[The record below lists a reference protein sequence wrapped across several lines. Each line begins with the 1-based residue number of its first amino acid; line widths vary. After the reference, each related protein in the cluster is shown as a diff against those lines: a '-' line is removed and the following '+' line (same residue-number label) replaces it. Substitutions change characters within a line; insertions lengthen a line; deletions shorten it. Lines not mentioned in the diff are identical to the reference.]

1 LRGATEGWCSYSDT
15 CFPLTNR
22 RASPNGAQFGCKLLC
37 GNDLRGDCSGLAR
50 AILLSNMDI
59 ARPSVAGQRRRRQ
72 IIYAA
77 VGIVLVA
84 LVTMGLSRLK
94 PAAPTVERST
104 VWVDTVKRGSVLRQV
119 RGLGTL
125 VPMEGSIQFLPAVT
139 EGRVDKILELPGAQV
154 KADTILLEMSNP
166 QLTQEAL
173 DAEWK
178 LKAAE
183 ADYKNLEV
191 ALASQ
196 VLAQKSLS
204 AQAQSE
210 YSQAKMQAD
219 IDSELA
225 KLGVIS
231 QLSMK
236 VSNQKADQLSTQNDI
251 EKQRL
256 VNSSEV
262 LKAQLQAKQAEV
274 EEFRALSELKR
285 SQLDRLRVRAGIE
298 GVLQEQTLKIGQFVT
313 PGTTL
318 AKVVQPQRLK
328 AELKIAET
336 QAKDIQIGQPASVDT
351 HNGVIP
357 GHVVR
362 IDPSVVN
369 GTVTVD
375 VTLDAKLPQGARPD
389 LSVDGTID
397 LEKMDNVLY
406 VGRPAFGQEQSTVG
420 MFRLEPDGN
429 NALRAQVKL
438 GRSSVNTVE
447 ILQGLK
453 EGDQVILS
461 DMSRWDSYDRVRL
474 E

>member
-1 LRGATEGWCSYSDT
+1 
-15 CFPLTNR
+15 
-22 RASPNGAQFGCKLLC
+22 
-37 GNDLRGDCSGLAR
+37 
-50 AILLSNMDI
+50 MDI
-59 ARPSVAGQRRRRQ
+59 ARPASVARQKRRRQ
-72 IIYAA
+72 ILYIAL
-77 VGIVLVA
+77 GIVLLA

-104 VWVDTVKRGSVLRQV
+104 VWIDTVKRGSVLRQV

-125 VPMEGSIQFLPAVT
+125 VPVEGSIQWIPAIT
-139 EGRVDKILELPGAQV
+139 EGRVEQIFELAGTSV
-154 KADTILLEMSNP
+154 KPDTVLLQMSNP
-166 QLTQEAL
+166 QLQQETV
-173 DAEWK
+173 DAGWK

-183 ADYKNLEV
+183 ADYTNLQTQ
-191 ALASQ
+191 LASQ

-204 AQAQSE
+204 AEADSE
-210 YSQAKMQAD
+210 YSQAKRQAD
-219 IDSELA
+219 IDTQLA

-231 QLSMK
+231 ELSQK
-236 VSNQKADQLSTQNDI
+236 VSSEKAAELGTRDEI

-256 VNSSEV
+256 TNSNEV
-262 LKAQLQAKQAEV
+262 LQAQLQAKRAEI
-274 EEFRALSELKR
+274 ESLRAMAKLKED
-285 SQLDRLRVRAGIE
+285 QFDKLHVRAGIT
-298 GVLQEQTLKIGQFVT
+298 GVLQELPLKIGQWVT

-336 QAKDIQIGQPASVDT
+336 QAKDIQLGQPASVDT

-357 GHVVR
+357 GHVIR
-362 IDPSVVN
+362 IDPSVQN

-375 VTLDAKLPQGARPD
+375 VALDSALPQGARPD

-397 LEKMDNVLY
+397 LEKMQDVLY
-406 VGRPAFGQEQSTVG
+406 VGRPAFGQEQSTVA
-420 MFRLEPDGN
+420 MFKLEPDGS
-429 NALRAQVKL
+429 NAVRAQVKL

-453 EGDQVILS
+453 VGDQVILS
-461 DMSRWDSYDRVRL
+461 DMSRWDSFDRIRL

>member
-1 LRGATEGWCSYSDT
+1 
-15 CFPLTNR
+15 
-22 RASPNGAQFGCKLLC
+22 
-37 GNDLRGDCSGLAR
+37 
-50 AILLSNMDI
+50 MDI
-59 ARPSVAGQRRRRQ
+59 ARPNVARQKRRRQ
-72 IIYAA
+72 VIYIA
-77 VGIVLVA
+77 VGIVLLA
-84 LVTMGLSRLK
+84 LVTMGLSKLK

-125 VPMEGSIQFLPAVT
+125 VPIEGSIQFLPAIT

-154 KADTILLEMSNP
+154 KPDTILLEMSNP
-166 QLTQEAL
+166 QLQQEAL

-183 ADYKNLEV
+183 ADYKNFQV
-191 ALASQ
+191 TLASQ

-204 AQAQSE
+204 AQVQSE
-210 YSQAKMQAD
+210 YSQAKMQSD
-219 IDSELA
+219 IDTELA

-231 QLSMK
+231 QLAMK
-236 VSNQKADQLSTQNDI
+236 VSNQKADELAIRSDI

-256 VNSSEV
+256 VNSSVV
-262 LKAQLQAKQAEV
+262 LQAQMQAKQAEV
-274 EEFRALSELKR
+274 EEFRALEKLKE
-285 SQLDRLRVRAGIE
+285 SQLDHLRVRAGIE
-298 GVLQEQTLKIGQFVT
+298 GVLQEQTLKIGQWVT

-336 QAKDIQIGQPASVDT
+336 QAKDIQLGQPASVDT

-375 VTLDAKLPQGARPD
+375 VTLDSKLPQGARPD

-397 LEKMDNVLY
+397 LEKMENVLY

-429 NALRAQVKL
+429 NATRTQVKL

-447 ILQGLK
+447 ILQGLR

-461 DMSRWDSYDRVRL
+461 DMSRWDNFDRIRL

>member
-1 LRGATEGWCSYSDT
+1 
-15 CFPLTNR
+15 
-22 RASPNGAQFGCKLLC
+22 
-37 GNDLRGDCSGLAR
+37 
-50 AILLSNMDI
+50 MDI
-59 ARPSVAGQRRRRQ
+59 ARPNAAQQKRRRR
-72 IIYAA
+72 IIYIA
-77 VGIVLVA
+77 VGIVLLA
-84 LVTMGLSRLK
+84 LVTMGLARLK

-104 VWVDTVKRGSVLRQV
+104 VWIDTVKRGSVLRQV

-125 VPMEGSIQFLPAVT
+125 VPIEGSIQWIPAIT
-139 EGRVDKILELPGAQV
+139 EGRVDKILELPGTSV
-154 KADTILLEMSNP
+154 KPDTILLEMSNP
-166 QLTQEAL
+166 QLQQETL
-173 DAEWK
+173 DASLK
-178 LKAAE
+178 LKADE
-183 ADYKNLEV
+183 ADYRNLQTQ
-191 ALASQ
+191 LASQ

-219 IDSELA
+219 IDTELA

-231 QLSMK
+231 QLSQK
-236 VSNQKADQLSTQNDI
+236 VSSQKADELATRNEI

-262 LKAQLQAKQAEV
+262 LQAQLQAKQAEV
-274 EEFRALSELKR
+274 EQIRALAQLKED
-285 SQLDRLRVRAGIE
+285 QFAKLRVRAGIA
-298 GVLQEQTLKIGQFVT
+298 GVLQELPLKVGQWVT

-336 QAKDIQIGQPASVDT
+336 QAKDIQLGQPASIDT
-351 HNGVIP
+351 HNGVIS
-357 GHVVR
+357 GHVTR
-362 IDPSVVN
+362 IDPSVQN

-375 VTLDAKLPQGARPD
+375 VALDSALPQGARPD

-397 LEKMDNVLY
+397 LEKMENVLY

-420 MFRLEPDGN
+420 MFKLEPDGST
-429 NALRAQVKL
+429 AVRAQVKL

-447 ILQGLK
+447 ILQGLR
-453 EGDQVILS
+453 EGDQVVLS
-461 DMSRWDSYDRVRL
+461 DMSRWDNFDRIRL

>member
-1 LRGATEGWCSYSDT
+1 
-15 CFPLTNR
+15 
-22 RASPNGAQFGCKLLC
+22 
-37 GNDLRGDCSGLAR
+37 
-50 AILLSNMDI
+50 MDI
-59 ARPSVAGQRRRRQ
+59 ARPEIARQKRRRR
-72 IIYAA
+72 IIYIA
-77 VGIVLVA
+77 VGIVLLG

-94 PAAPTVERST
+94 PAAPSVERST
-104 VWVDTVKRGSVLRQV
+104 VWLDTVKRGSVLRQV

-125 VPMEGSIQFLPAVT
+125 APIEGSIQFLPAVT
-139 EGRVDKILELPGAQV
+139 EGRVDKILALPGAQV
-154 KADTILLEMSNP
+154 KPDTILLEMSNP
-166 QLTQEAL
+166 QLSQEAM

-178 LKAAE
+178 LKASE
-183 ADYKNLEV
+183 ADYKNLQTQ
-191 ALASQ
+191 LASQ

-204 AQAQSE
+204 AQAESE

-219 IDSELA
+219 IDTELA

-231 QLSMK
+231 QLSQK
-236 VSNQKADQLSTQNDI
+236 VSSQKATELATRNEI

-256 VNSSEV
+256 TNSSEV
-262 LKAQLQAKQAEV
+262 LVAQLQAKQAEV
-274 EEFRALSELKR
+274 EEFRALAKLKQD
-285 SQLDRLRVRAGIE
+285 QLDHLRVRAGIE
-298 GVLQEQTLKIGQFVT
+298 GVLQEQTLKIGQYVT
-313 PGTTL
+313 PGTVL

-336 QAKDIQIGQPASVDT
+336 QAKDIQIGQPASIDT
-351 HNGVIP
+351 HNGVIS
-357 GHVVR
+357 GHVTR

-375 VTLDAKLPQGARPD
+375 VALDGALPQGARPD

-397 LEKMDNVLY
+397 LEKMENVLY

-420 MFRLEPDGN
+420 MFRLEPDGT
-429 NALRAQVKL
+429 NAVRTQVKL

-461 DMSRWDSYDRVRL
+461 DMSRWDNFDRIRL

>member
-1 LRGATEGWCSYSDT
+1 
-15 CFPLTNR
+15 
-22 RASPNGAQFGCKLLC
+22 
-37 GNDLRGDCSGLAR
+37 
-50 AILLSNMDI
+50 
-59 ARPSVAGQRRRRQ
+59 
-72 IIYAA
+72 
-77 VGIVLVA
+77 
-84 LVTMGLSRLK
+84 LK
-94 PAAPTVERST
+94 
-104 VWVDTVKRGSVLRQV
+104 Q
-119 RGLGTL
+119 
-125 VPMEGSIQFLPAVT
+125 
-139 EGRVDKILELPGAQV
+139 
-154 KADTILLEMSNP
+154 
-166 QLTQEAL
+166 
-173 DAEWK
+173 
-178 LKAAE
+178 
-183 ADYKNLEV
+183 
-191 ALASQ
+191 
-196 VLAQKSLS
+196 
-204 AQAQSE
+204 
-210 YSQAKMQAD
+210 
-219 IDSELA
+219 
-225 KLGVIS
+225 
-231 QLSMK
+231 
-236 VSNQKADQLSTQNDI
+236 
-251 EKQRL
+251 
-256 VNSSEV
+256 
-262 LKAQLQAKQAEV
+262 
-274 EEFRALSELKR
+274 
-285 SQLDRLRVRAGIE
+285 SQLDHLRVRAGID

-375 VTLDAKLPQGARPD
+375 VTLDGKLPQGARPD

-429 NALRAQVKL
+429 NAVRAQVKL

-453 EGDQVILS
+453 EGEQVILS

>member
-1 LRGATEGWCSYSDT
+1 M
-15 CFPLTNR
+15 
-22 RASPNGAQFGCKLLC
+22 
-37 GNDLRGDCSGLAR
+37 LAL
-50 AILLSNMDI
+50 A
-59 ARPSVAGQRRRRQ
+59 
-72 IIYAA
+72 
-77 VGIVLVA
+77 
-84 LVTMGLSRLK
+84 TMGLSRLK
-94 PAAPTVERST
+94 PAAPSVERST
-104 VWVDTVKRGSVLRQV
+104 VWVDTVKRGSILRQV

-125 VPMEGSIQFLPAVT
+125 VPMEGSIQFLPAIT
-139 EGRVDKILELPGAQV
+139 DGRVDKILELPGAQV
-154 KADTILLEMSNP
+154 KSDTILLEMSNP
-166 QLTQEAL
+166 QLSQEAL

-183 ADYKNLEV
+183 ADYKNFQV
-191 ALASQ
+191 TLASQ

-210 YSQAKMQAD
+210 YSQAKMQSD
-219 IDSELA
+219 IDTELA

-231 QLSMK
+231 ELSHK
-236 VSNQKADQLSTQNDI
+236 VSSQKADELATRNDI

-256 VNSSEV
+256 TNSNEV
-262 LKAQLQAKQAEV
+262 LLAQLQAKQAEV
-274 EEFRALSELKR
+274 EEFRALAKLKE
-285 SQLDRLRVRAGIE
+285 SQVDRLKVRAGID

-313 PGTTL
+313 PGTVL

-336 QAKDIQIGQPASVDT
+336 QAKDIQLGQPASVDT
-351 HNGVIP
+351 HNGVIH

-362 IDPSVVN
+362 IDPSVVS
-369 GTVTVD
+369 GTVSVD
-375 VTLDAKLPQGARPD
+375 VALDGALPQGARPD

-397 LEKMDNVLY
+397 LERMDNVLY

-420 MFRLEPDGN
+420 MFKLEPDGN
-429 NALRAQVKL
+429 SAVRAQVKL

-453 EGDQVILS
+453 EGDQVVLS
-461 DMSRWDSYDRVRL
+461 DMSRWDNFDRIRL

>member
-1 LRGATEGWCSYSDT
+1 
-15 CFPLTNR
+15 
-22 RASPNGAQFGCKLLC
+22 
-37 GNDLRGDCSGLAR
+37 
-50 AILLSNMDI
+50 MDI
-59 ARPSVAGQRRRRQ
+59 ARPNVARQKRRRQ
-72 IIYAA
+72 IIYIA
-77 VGIVLVA
+77 VGIVLLA

-139 EGRVDKILELPGAQV
+139 EGRVEKILELPGAQV
-154 KADTILLEMSNP
+154 KADTILLELSNP

-178 LKAAE
+178 LKASE
-183 ADYKNLEV
+183 ADYKNLQV
-191 ALASQ
+191 QLASQ

-210 YSQAKMQAD
+210 YSQAKMQSD
-219 IDSELA
+219 IDTELA

-231 QLSMK
+231 QLSEK
-236 VSNQKADQLSTQNDI
+236 VSNQKTAELATRNDI

-256 VNSSEV
+256 TNSSEV
-262 LKAQLQAKQAEV
+262 LIAQLQAKQAEV
-274 EEFRALSELKR
+274 EEFRALAELKK
-285 SQLDRLRVRAGIE
+285 SQLERLRVRAGID

-336 QAKDIQIGQPASVDT
+336 QAKDIQLGQPASVDT

-375 VTLDAKLPQGARPD
+375 VALDNALPQGARPD

-397 LEKMDNVLY
+397 LEKMQNVLY

-420 MFRLEPDGN
+420 MFKLEPDGS
-429 NALRAQVKL
+429 NAVRAQVKL

-461 DMSRWDSYDRVRL
+461 DMSRWDNFDRIRL

>member
-1 LRGATEGWCSYSDT
+1 
-15 CFPLTNR
+15 
-22 RASPNGAQFGCKLLC
+22 
-37 GNDLRGDCSGLAR
+37 
-50 AILLSNMDI
+50 MDI
-59 ARPSVAGQRRRRQ
+59 ARPDVSRKKRRRQ
-72 IIYAA
+72 VIYIG
-77 VGIVLVA
+77 VGIVALA

-139 EGRVDKILELPGAQV
+139 EGRVDKILQLPGAQV
-154 KADTILLEMSNP
+154 KADTILLELSNP

-178 LKAAE
+178 LKASE
-183 ADYKNLEV
+183 ADYKNLQV
-191 ALASQ
+191 QLASQ

-210 YSQAKMQAD
+210 YSQAKMQSD
-219 IDSELA
+219 IDTELA

-231 QLSMK
+231 ELSHK
-236 VSNQKADQLSTQNDI
+236 VSSQKAEELSTRNDI

-256 VNSSEV
+256 SNSSEV
-262 LKAQLQAKQAEV
+262 LIAQLQAKQAEV
-274 EEFRALSELKR
+274 EEFRALAELKK
-285 SQLDRLRVRAGIE
+285 SQLDRLRVRAGID
-298 GVLQEQTLKIGQFVT
+298 GVLQEQTLKIGQYVT

-336 QAKDIQIGQPASVDT
+336 QAKDIQLGQPASVDT

-375 VTLDAKLPQGARPD
+375 VALDSALPQGARPD

-397 LEKMDNVLY
+397 LEKMQNVLY

-420 MFRLEPDGN
+420 MFRLEPDGS
-429 NALRAQVKL
+429 NAARAQVKL

-461 DMSRWDSYDRVRL
+461 DMSRWDNFDRIRL

>member
-1 LRGATEGWCSYSDT
+1 
-15 CFPLTNR
+15 
-22 RASPNGAQFGCKLLC
+22 
-37 GNDLRGDCSGLAR
+37 
-50 AILLSNMDI
+50 MDI
-59 ARPSVAGQRRRRQ
+59 ARPSAAGQRRRRQ
-72 IIYAA
+72 IIYIA
-77 VGIVLVA
+77 VGIVLLA

-173 DAEWK
+173 DAQWK
-178 LKAAE
+178 LRASE

-231 QLSMK
+231 QLAMK
-236 VSNQKADQLSTQNDI
+236 VSNQKSEQLSTQSDI

-274 EEFRALSELKR
+274 EEFRALAQLKQ
-285 SQLDRLRVRAGIE
+285 SQLDRLRVRAGID

-420 MFRLEPDGN
+420 MFKLETDGN
-429 NALRAQVKL
+429 NAVRAQVKL